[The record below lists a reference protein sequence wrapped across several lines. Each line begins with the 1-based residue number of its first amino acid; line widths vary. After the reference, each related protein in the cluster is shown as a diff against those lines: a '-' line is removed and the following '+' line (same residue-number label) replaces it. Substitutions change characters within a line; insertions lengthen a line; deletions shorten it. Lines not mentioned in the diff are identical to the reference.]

1 MLVEKIRTRHINRQQ
16 HEQSCTFAQN
26 SEKDRTAMVP
36 AHPGLRTSDIGLVS
50 SRFAMAM
57 PQLRILVKTE
67 RENIDTRYQ
76 KNLRRLVS
84 PMLIFTIIFYRI
96 ITNPSSSSNNIILQI
111 TELRRGRNVGCQRH

>member
-1 MLVEKIRTRHINRQQ
+1 
-16 HEQSCTFAQN
+16 
-26 SEKDRTAMVP
+26 
-36 AHPGLRTSDIGLVS
+36 
-50 SRFAMAM
+50 MAM

-111 TELRRGRNVGCQRH
+111 TELRRGRNVGCQRHWRQWQRRVLDIRDSAVTSA